1 MCVFNLMAGCAN
13 ILDMPVLVLI
23 SLVLFMIPCG
33 AGFQPITWYYGNELV
48 SSPNKSKIC
57 AFINW
62 FSSAL
67 VIFIPPYVIAA
78 T

>member
-1 MCVFNLMAGCAN
+1 MCVFLLLVGCADLLN
-13 ILDMPVLVLI
+13 KDILVLVALTI
-23 SLVLFMIPCG
+23 YMIPCG

-48 SSPNKSKIC
+48 GPDRGRIC
-57 AFINW
+57 TFFNW

-67 VIFIPPYVIAA
+67 VIFIPPYVTAA